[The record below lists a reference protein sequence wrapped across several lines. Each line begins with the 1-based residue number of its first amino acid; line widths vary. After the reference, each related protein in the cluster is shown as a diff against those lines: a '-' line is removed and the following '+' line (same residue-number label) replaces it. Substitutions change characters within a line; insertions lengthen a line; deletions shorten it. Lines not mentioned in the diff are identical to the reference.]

1 MGYWRK
7 PEDTA
12 AVLDSDGWLHTG
24 DVGAWVEGTH
34 VKITDRMKDIII
46 TAGGKNISPS
56 QIENELKA
64 SPYVREAIV
73 VGDGQRYLCALIG
86 IELDTVGEWAQRR
99 RLGYST
105 YRDLSEKP
113 EVVELIG
120 EVVKQV
126 NESFSTVEQI
136 KEFRLLP
143 KELDHEDGELT
154 ATQKVKR
161 SAIAKSFG
169 ATVDEMYAGTR

>member
-1 MGYWRK
+1 
-7 PEDTA
+7 
-12 AVLDSDGWLHTG
+12 
-24 DVGAWVEGTH
+24 
-34 VKITDRMKDIII
+34 MKDIII
-46 TAGGKNISPS
+46 TSGGKNISPS

-73 VGDGQRYLCALIG
+73 VGDGQRFLSALIG

-105 YRDLSEKP
+105 YRDLTEKP
-113 EVVELIG
+113 EVIELIG
-120 EVVKQV
+120 GVVKRV
-126 NESFSTVEQI
+126 NESFANVEQI

-154 ATQKVKR
+154 ATMKVKR
-161 SAIAKSFG
+161 SAIAKAFAG
-169 ATVDEMYAGTR
+169 TVDEMYVSSK

>member
-1 MGYWRK
+1 
-7 PEDTA
+7 
-12 AVLDSDGWLHTG
+12 
-24 DVGAWVEGTH
+24 
-34 VKITDRMKDIII
+34 DIII

-56 QIENELKA
+56 QLENELKA

-73 VGDGQRYLCALIG
+73 IGDGRRFLSALIG

-105 YRDLSEKP
+105 YRDLSAKP

-120 EVVKQV
+120 EVVKDV
-126 NESFSTVEQI
+126 NSRFAQVEQI

-161 SAIAKSFG
+161 SAITKVFAD
-169 ATVDEMYAGTR
+169 TVDEMYGASR